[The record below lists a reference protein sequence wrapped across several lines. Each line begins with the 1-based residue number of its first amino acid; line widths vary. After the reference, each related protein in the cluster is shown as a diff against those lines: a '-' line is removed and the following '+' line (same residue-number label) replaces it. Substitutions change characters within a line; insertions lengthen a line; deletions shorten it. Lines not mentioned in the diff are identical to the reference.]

1 MDRLSVG
8 MDVHKEKVV
17 MCGLPERGDTPVMRE
32 TFRGDN
38 ISGIVKRLRSLSR
51 VWAVES
57 CYEAGPSG
65 YGLARVLTEAGISC
79 RVVAPS
85 LMPRRP
91 GNMVKTDIRDAKEL
105 AAALRAQTLEF
116 VRIPSCE
123 EEEVRGLVRCR
134 EDIARQ
140 LRSFKQ
146 IVSHWL
152 LSHGYR
158 PEAKVN
164 RWSPTFWRWVR
175 GLPLPSLER
184 MVLDHYLDVLLM
196 LEDRRKQLE
205 SQICELADREEYRE
219 RVCRLGSLR
228 GFSKLA
234 AMRLIAEVMDFNR
247 FLKASAFMKFT
258 GLTPSEHSSSER
270 IRRGKI
276 TKGGNSH
283 IRHVLVEAVQRAHV
297 SARPGRS
304 LLKRQEGAA
313 GEFRQI
319 ALKCLLRLYR
329 KFWAYTKRGV
339 PVGKVRVAMARELAG
354 FVWALMVHPT
364 PVLTAAA

>member
-17 MCGLPERGDTPVMRE
+17 MIGLPERGDTPVMRE

-38 ISGIVKRLRSLSR
+38 ISGIVKRLRTLSR
-51 VWAVES
+51 AWVVES

-91 GNMVKTDIRDAKEL
+91 GNLVKTDIRDAKEL

-116 VRIPSCE
+116 VRIPSRE

-134 EDIARQ
+134 EDITRQ

-152 LSHGYR
+152 LSHGHR
-158 PEAKVN
+158 PPAKVN
-164 RWSPTFWRWVR
+164 RWSPVFWTWVR
-175 GLPLPSLER
+175 RLPLPPLER

-196 LEDRRKQLE
+196 LEDRRKQVE

-234 AMRLIAEVMDFNR
+234 AMRLIAEVMDFSR
-247 FLKASAFMKFT
+247 FTKA
-258 GLTPSEHSSSER
+258 
-270 IRRGKI
+270 
-276 TKGGNSH
+276 GNSH

-354 FVWALMVHPT
+354 FVWALMVHPA